1 MKNKKGNWIG
11 TKLCSA
17 KHNWELILVIFER
30 NMLVWG
36 RGEGEGEG
44 TKNEM
49 TAKNDTLI
57 I

>member
-36 RGEGEGEG
+36 RGEGGG
-44 TKNEM
+44 GGDK
-49 TAKNDTLI
+49 KQNDNKK
-57 I
+57 